1 MSEILIKLKDIKKT
15 YQTKGDIVK
24 ALGGVSLDIYKGES
38 VAVMGQSGSGKSTL
52 LSIIGGLNPPTEGCI
67 EIDGIDLYSLS
78 QEKRA
83 DFRLKYLGFV
93 FQQFQLI
100 PYLTAFEN
108 VMLPLTTTKHTS
120 RQKREMAEHVLNRVG
135 LYKEMNRLPSQIS
148 GGEQERVAIA
158 RALVNSP
165 PIILADEP
173 TGSLDT
179 RTGTEIMELFQTL
192 NSEGQTI
199 LMVTHNPI
207 NTSYMGRTII
217 MKDGILSTSE
227 IEMQQYMP
235 FGKRNRG
242 GIG

>member
-1 MSEILIKLKDIKKT
+1 MSELLIAMKQIKKS
-15 YQTKGDIVK
+15 YQTNGEVVK
-24 ALGGVSLDIYKGES
+24 ALNGVTLDVFKGES
-38 VAVMGQSGSGKSTL
+38 IAVMGQSGSGKSTL
-52 LSIIGGLNPPTEGCI
+52 LSIIGGLNPPSDGSI
-67 EIDGIDLYSLS
+67 QIDGINLYTLS

-100 PYLTAFEN
+100 PYLTAIEN
-108 VMLPLTTTKHTS
+108 VMLPLTTMRYTAGEK
-120 RQKREMAEHVLNRVG
+120 KEMAEQVLNRVG
-135 LYKEMNRLPSQIS
+135 IFKEMNRLPSQLS
-148 GGEQERVAIA
+148 GGEQERIAIA
-158 RALVNSP
+158 RALVNKP
-165 PIILADEP
+165 PLILADEP

-217 MKDGILSTSE
+217 MKDGVLSLSE
-227 IEMQQYMP
+227 SDNALWQK
-235 FGKRNRG
+235 F
-242 GIG
+242 